1 MQLFHK
7 NNGKKSL
14 LIFFSGWALDFNP
27 LAHLFSD
34 EILADKDLLFV
45 WDYRNN
51 DFEFDFS
58 KYEKIDVVSFSY
70 GVFMSQF
77 ANLPQV
83 NSNTAICG
91 TLYPISREFGINPK
105 MFDLTVKALSDVTL
119 QKFYQNMFCEDIEYK
134 KFCDLNSF
142 NSPNIENLKAE
153 LENIRNLSLLHRE
166 DKVAFTKAI
175 ISKSDRVIPTNSQLS
190 YWQKDVNV
198 EMIEAGH
205 FPFFKYSLEGLING
219 R

>member
-77 ANLPQV
+77 VELPQI
-83 NSNTAICG
+83 NSNVAICG
-91 TLYPISREFGINPK
+91 TLCPISREFGINPK
-105 MFDLTVKALSDVTL
+105 MFDLTLKTLNEITL
-119 QKFYQNMFCEDIEYK
+119 QKFYQNMFSDENEYE
-134 KFCDLNSF
+134 KFLSVNS
-142 NSPNIENLKAE
+142 SSKINIENLKEE
-153 LENIRNLSLLHRE
+153 LENIKKMSLKGQK
-166 DKVAFTKAI
+166 DVVFTKSI
-175 ISKSDRVIPTNSQLS
+175 IAHNDRIIPTNAQVN
-190 YWQKDVNV
+190 YWKDK
-198 EMIEAGH
+198 ISAKIIDSGH
-205 FPFFKYSLEGLING
+205 FPFFEYSLRSLLND
-219 R
+219 